1 MNQPWCIGL
10 SIFYH
15 RGCPYACCSF
25 PQKQLFKL
33 MQLQITINVLAEKPK
48 TLLSFITDLSSS
60 VIIITDL
67 PFIILPEAAA
77 FPSVWLLQDSLLLNP
92 PIYSR
97 ALKMSQP
104 WLIKVIV
111 VILYYYIVIYTR
123 QILHAQEVDVS
134 RHVCRWSSQAA
145 SVRPREQCWQ
155 RMTAPLFASL
165 CKTSV
170 DHRNSS
176 LTSSLKVTWW
186 RFLSRAQEYLIL
198 GTTEILVLQLLQS
211 Q

>member
-1 MNQPWCIGL
+1 MWTLSHIESYPKTVAQSYGPEVLQEGQPHLSTTLNSSLSQKILNDNINNSMNQPWCIGL

-48 TLLSFITDLSSS
+48 NLLSF
-60 VIIITDL
+60 IITDL

-77 FPSVWLLQDSLLLNP
+77 FPSVWLRQDSLLLNP

-111 VILYYYIVIYTR
+111 VKTR

-134 RHVCRWSSQAA
+134 LGMCADEVLRQPQSDPENSADRG
-145 SVRPREQCWQ
+145 WQ
-155 RMTAPLFASL
+155 PLSL
-165 CKTSV
+165 PACAK
-170 DHRNSS
+170 H
-176 LTSSLKVTWW
+176 
-186 RFLSRAQEYLIL
+186 Q
-198 GTTEILVLQLLQS
+198 
-211 Q
+211 